1 MTQSE
6 VRIPEQE
13 LNRQNMVI
21 AMLTQALLGSI
32 TPNFRRISINPKLEP
47 WPIEIILERD
57 DQLDREEISDIEA
70 EFESLLSAIGNPAF
84 DVQVT
89 VSDENIQWRQY
100 PWIPVFARKES

>member
-6 VRIPEQE
+6 VRIPEQ
-13 LNRQNMVI
+13 
-21 AMLTQALLGSI
+21 
-32 TPNFRRISINPKLEP
+32 
-47 WPIEIILERD
+47 
-57 DQLDREEISDIEA
+57 A